1 MAGRHART
9 RRFSPTAI
17 AATAAVGVAL
27 AIGGTVGAVRLTSG
41 DVSDR
46 SVAVAPTEVDPPAA
60 ASAPLSVPP
69 SGSPSAGGS
78 PSASGSPS
86 AGGSPSLPSPIA
98 SPASVRKTQAPSR
111 SKPRTATPQPTATNS
126 SAPAV
131 ETGSCGASYYSE
143 GQLTA
148 SGEPFDPSAMTAAHK
163 TLPFDT
169 RVRVTNPATGTS
181 VTVRINDRGPFVEG
195 RCIDLSRAA
204 FAEIAPLSAGHAE
217 VRYEILG

>member
-41 DVSDR
+41 DASDR
-46 SVAVAPTEVDPPAA
+46 SVAVAPTAVDPPAA

-69 SGSPSAGGS
+69 NAS

-86 AGGSPSLPSPIA
+86 VSGSPSPPSPRSPIA

-111 SKPRTATPQPTATNS
+111 SKPRTATPQPTATS
-126 SAPAV
+126 TSASVV

-169 RVRVTNPATGTS
+169 RVRVTNPATSTS
-181 VTVRINDRGPFVEG
+181 VTVRINDRGPFIDG

-204 FAEIAPLSAGHAE
+204 FAEIAPLSAGHVE
-217 VRYEILG
+217 VRYEVLG

>member
-60 ASAPLSVPP
+60 ASAPP
-69 SGSPSAGGS
+69 SGSPSAS
-78 PSASGSPS
+78 
-86 AGGSPSLPSPIA
+86 GSPSLPSPIA

-148 SGEPFDPSAMTAAHK
+148 SGAPFDPSAMTAAHK

-204 FAEIAPLSAGHAE
+204 FAEIAPLSAGHVE
-217 VRYEILG
+217 VRYEVLG

>member
-46 SVAVAPTEVDPPAA
+46 SVAAAPTEVDPPAA

-69 SGSPSAGGS
+69 SGSPSA
-78 PSASGSPS
+78 SGSRS

-204 FAEIAPLSAGHAE
+204 FAEIAPLNAGHVE
-217 VRYEILG
+217 VRYEVLG

>member
-9 RRFSPTAI
+9 RRLSPTAI

-69 SGSPSAGGS
+69 SGSPSAS
-78 PSASGSPS
+78 
-86 AGGSPSLPSPIA
+86 GSPSLPSPIA

-204 FAEIAPLSAGHAE
+204 FAEIAPLSAGHVE
-217 VRYEILG
+217 VRYEVLG

>member
-1 MAGRHART
+1 M
-9 RRFSPTAI
+9 
-17 AATAAVGVAL
+17 
-27 AIGGTVGAVRLTSG
+27 
-41 DVSDR
+41 
-46 SVAVAPTEVDPPAA
+46 
-60 ASAPLSVPP
+60 
-69 SGSPSAGGS
+69 
-78 PSASGSPS
+78 
-86 AGGSPSLPSPIA
+86 
-98 SPASVRKTQAPSR
+98 
-111 SKPRTATPQPTATNS
+111 
-126 SAPAV
+126 

-204 FAEIAPLSAGHAE
+204 FAEMPH
-217 VRYEILG
+217 